1 MICGVFALWIP
12 FYLVNSGRRKE
23 GRDRLRVQAPQGQEI
38 IALPVEAVV
47 IAFSLGAPLT
57 SLPPHPADQLKHI
70 PSFPFPLLWQS
81 CGGSRKLVLAVGSK
95 FFQFSQRLNSD
106 KKLIEIGFLQR
117 KYAFLENTIFGLY
130 SDQNGE
136 NHGVVRCCL

>member
-1 MICGVFALWIP
+1 MMFGVFALWIP

-23 GRDRLRVQAPQGQEI
+23 GRDRLRVQGQEI

-70 PSFPFPLLWQS
+70 PSFPFSASLAILWVF
-81 CGGSRKLVLAVGSK
+81 SRKLVLAVGSK

-106 KKLIEIGFLQR
+106 KKLIEIGFLQSN
-117 KYAFLENTIFGLY
+117 YAFLENAIFGLY

>member
-1 MICGVFALWIP
+1 MAS
-12 FYLVNSGRRKE
+12 NSSFFE
-23 GRDRLRVQAPQGQEI
+23 
-38 IALPVEAVV
+38 
-47 IAFSLGAPLT
+47 AFSSQG
-57 SLPPHPADQLKHI
+57 
-70 PSFPFPLLWQS
+70 LWVIRT
-81 CGGSRKLVLAVGSK
+81 GRK

>member
-1 MICGVFALWIP
+1 MMFGVFALWIP

-23 GRDRLRVQAPQGQEI
+23 GRDRLRVQGQEI

-57 SLPPHPADQLKHI
+57 SLPPHSSDQLKHI
-70 PSFPFPLLWQS
+70 PSFPFSASLAILWVF
-81 CGGSRKLVLAVGSK
+81 SRKLVLAVGSK

-106 KKLIEIGFLQR
+106 KKLIEIGFLQS
-117 KYAFLENTIFGLY
+117 KYAFLENAIFGLY